1 MKWLFLAIGLI
12 VGAVFGVTFI
22 CLCIVSGEASRRE
35 EQALN
40 SSSNNNNKT
49 DT

>member
-1 MKWLFLAIGLI
+1 MIWLFLAIDLI
-12 VGAVFGVTFI
+12 AGAMLGVTFM

-40 SSSNNNNKT
+40 NNIKS